1 MANLNHPQIVAGLLN
16 AADLDT
22 ARRESTG
29 RIHLVCTA
37 ADYHEGTIPVG
48 YGYEQAAEACTEVGA
63 DSAMSMRRHYSARRC
78 VALAVLLAVTGAAG
92 RMAWPL
98 LGG

>member
-1 MANLNHPQIVAGLLN
+1 MAFPHIDTPSGGLLT
-16 AADLDT
+16 AADLDA

-29 RIHLVCTA
+29 RVYHLHRA
-37 ADYHEGTIPVG
+37 QFLPLGDEFPEPHM
-48 YGYEQAAEACTEVGA
+48 AAEACTEVGA

-78 VALAVLLAVTGAAG
+78 VALAVLLAVTGAAV

-98 LGG
+98 LGS